1 MKTENK
7 IILLSIALGALV
19 WVTDSII
26 DSFLFF
32 QGSLIADIPHHELYM
47 RFLIVVCLVGFG
59 FVCSWL
65 IAKQKKTEQE
75 LTNILSFEQ
84 QLLDNIPVPIFYK
97 NEKYIYTGCNKSF
110 ENFLGMKRQDIIG
123 NSTFDIAPAKLAN
136 VYHEK
141 DTELFSNPGIQTYEF
156 EVKDKTKGGNR
167 NVIFHKAT
175 FENPNGKVGGLI
187 GAILD
192 ITERKK
198 AEKEKD
204 YIIAKLEKLTAKLE
218 KTLQEV
224 KTLRGIIPICSFCKK
239 IRDDKGF
246 WSQVE
251 DYIKKHSLADFTHG
265 LCQDCANKHYPD
277 FIIKNK

>member
-1 MKTENK
+1 M
-7 IILLSIALGALV
+7 
-19 WVTDSII
+19 
-26 DSFLFF
+26 
-32 QGSLIADIPHHELYM
+32 
-47 RFLIVVCLVGFG
+47 
-59 FVCSWL
+59 
-65 IAKQKKTEQE
+65 
-75 LTNILSFEQ
+75 TNILSFEQ

-110 ENFLGMKRQDIIG
+110 ENFLGMKRQDILG
-123 NSTFDIAPAKLAN
+123 KSTFDIAPAKLAT

-156 EVKDKTKGGNR
+156 AVKDKTKGGNR